1 MNVPKKH
8 ILVLLIGLSAI
19 CIHAKALNNTFR
31 VNRVV
36 IFVESNLLDF
46 TLNYNDQANV
56 RNNECDQNTLE
67 ETKDSKRIFKLPV
80 ENFSAVNQ
88 HIKNN
93 FLQMLKADEYPDIFI
108 KFEDKKWRQTYQSE
122 ELINL
127 NLSILIAGVENTVN
141 AVCKS
146 IKISKN
152 DHKYIGTATVKL
164 SEFGLVSPKKLFG
177 LIKVKD
183 TIIITFEVDVLNNS
197 V

>member
-8 ILVLLIGLSAI
+8 ILVLLIGWSAI
-19 CIHAKALNNTFR
+19 SIHAKALNTTFR
-31 VNRVV
+31 INRVE
-36 IFVESNLLDF
+36 IFVESSLLDF
-46 TLNYNDQANV
+46 TLNYDEQANA
-56 RNNECDQNTLE
+56 RNNECDQNSLE

-108 KFEDKKWRQTYQSE
+108 KFEDKKWKQAYQSE

-127 NLSILIAGVENTVN
+127 NLSILIAGVENTVS

-146 IKISKN
+146 IRISK
-152 DHKYIGTATVKL
+152 DGHKYIGTATVKL